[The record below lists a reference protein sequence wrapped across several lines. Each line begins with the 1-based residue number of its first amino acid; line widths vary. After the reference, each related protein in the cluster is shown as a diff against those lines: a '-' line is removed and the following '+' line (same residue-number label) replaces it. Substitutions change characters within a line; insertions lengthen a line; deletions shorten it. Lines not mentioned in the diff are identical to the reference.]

1 MPDTTISFYKIKH
14 FLRIRNLFFLVFKIT
29 TIAIFMLLL
38 FFIFFIVILSTKPR
52 KIEPLN
58 EYIIDKL
65 NKIEN
70 IDFEY
75 NPETSLLKFNKNLD
89 LEYNINNFSAKN
101 ENFDFSVKKIIFNI
115 DFGKLITG
123 KINVKNVDFTDAN
136 LKIYTNTNQNINRQQ
151 LQLKDTNNLNY
162 KDVFKLI
169 QDKIIASTRY
179 SFTIQQFKLNNFNI
193 QLLNNNTKKLSL
205 RLDNSIFRIDF
216 TNANF
221 RIYQEINFIINDLNN
236 SSKIVLDCDNDKY
249 KICNLKLYNID
260 INQFKN
266 LFKSGT
272 NLYNYIN
279 NIDLIFNLNL
289 NLNMDENFNFV
300 DGNISLFS
308 EAGHFNLKQFFDN
321 KISFKNLNLDFDF
334 KNNFEEFEIKSLTA
348 NFNDTDFFMNLFFKD
363 CENYNNVDLIFK
375 VQNLPITNLQKLWP
389 KMLGEEEGIKDWVIT
404 HIIKGNIPN
413 AFATMNIKYF
423 KDSKNKKDSG
433 LQTIYSEIKM
443 KDILLNYDNY
453 FPEISNIN
461 GTAIFTENNMNINID
476 SAKVL
481 SSKINNSNV
490 FIDFNKNDE
499 EVDIT
504 ANVQGP
510 FADLLVHIDKDDKKI
525 IETSANNIIQDYYTK
540 SNLKI
545 EVPLVDDLDFN
556 KVAIDI
562 YSNILNKPN
571 TFFKNTANIFSSFTK
586 KQNSNDFYGNID
598 FTNSEL
604 VFLPLNMI
612 KEAGKNLKI
621 NYSATLEN
629 EEIVKNI
636 AFTSLNN
643 YITFKTSG
651 YIDFTKKEQDITIY
665 DIKYNDS
672 NYNIFYNSYVANDK
686 IFNNIIINGKN
697 INYSNI
703 VERLSNINTKNIKKD
718 KKVTTNNIKTEV
730 ETETTIKANLEYLN
744 FANKNKIYNPTLMI
758 ILKNNNLNILELYAK
773 MNSKN
778 YIKVAFDQNKNDYKI
793 VSNNFGELLSITGTT
808 NSLKNGNG
816 YIEFSLDKNNNIKGS
831 IQLENGFRILPDDNV
846 KSDVLTDVN
855 EDKNF
860 KNLQKK
866 LKKGKGIDFDKL
878 VGEFSYSDNILT
890 LKELVAS
897 SKYIGFQI
905 LASGTV
911 NISESK
917 IDINGLFVPLGIING
932 LFGMNKLPL
941 ISDII
946 FGQKN
951 AGLFASKF
959 EITKNKD
966 EKMNIKINKFSTI
979 LPGFLRN
986 ILTD

>member
-14 FLRIRNLFFLVFKIT
+14 FLKIRNLFFLVFKIT
-29 TIAIFMLLL
+29 TITIFMLLL
-38 FFIFFIVILSTKPR
+38 SFIFFIVILSTKPR
-52 KIEPLN
+52 KIEIIN

-70 IDFEY
+70 IDFNY

-115 DFGKLITG
+115 DFGGLIAG
-123 KINVKNVDFTDAN
+123 KINIKNIDFTDAN
-136 LKIYTNTNQNINRQQ
+136 LKVYTNTDIDVNNSTIQ
-151 LQLKDTNNLNY
+151 LENENNLNY
-162 KDVFKLI
+162 KNVFKII
-169 QDKIIASTRY
+169 QDKIISSTKY

-193 QLLNNNTKKLSL
+193 QLLNNNITKLSL
-205 RLDNSIFRIDF
+205 RLDDSIFKIDF
-216 TNANF
+216 TNENF
-221 RIYQEINFIINDLNN
+221 RIYQEINFTINDLKN
-236 SSKIVLDCDNDKY
+236 SSKMVLDCDNDKY
-249 KICNLKLYNID
+249 KICNFRLYNID
-260 INQFKN
+260 TSQFKN
-266 LFKSGT
+266 LFKNGT
-272 NLYNYIN
+272 VLYDYAN
-279 NIDLIFNLNL
+279 NIDLTFNLKL
-289 NLNMDENFNFV
+289 NLNMDESFNFING
-300 DGNISLFS
+300 DINLFS
-308 EAGHFNLKQFFDN
+308 KSGNFNLKQFFDE
-321 KISFKNLNLDFDF
+321 KISFQNLNINFNF
-334 KNNFEEFEIKSLTA
+334 KNNFEEFSIKSLKT
-348 NFNDTDFFMNLFFKD
+348 NFDNTNFFMSLFFKNHED
-363 CENYNNVDLIFK
+363 YDNIDLVFK
-375 VQNLPITNLQKLWP
+375 VENLQFANLKQLWP
-389 KMLGEEEGIKDWVIT
+389 NFLGKEEGIRDWVIT
-404 HIIKGNIPN
+404 HIISGNSPN
-413 AFATMNIKYF
+413 AFVNMNMKYF
-423 KDSKNKKDSG
+423 KNPKNKEESG
-433 LQTIYSEIKM
+433 LQTIYSEIKIE
-443 KDILLNYDNY
+443 DTLLNYDSY

-481 SSKINNSNV
+481 SSKINNGNI
-490 FIDFNKNDE
+490 FMDFNKKNE
-499 EVDIT
+499 ELDIK
-504 ANVQGP
+504 ANVTGP

-545 EVPLVDDLDFN
+545 KVPLIDDLDFN

-636 AFTSLNN
+636 TFTSLDD

-651 YIDFTKKEQDITIY
+651 YIDFNKKEQEININ
-665 DIKYNDS
+665 DIKYNNS
-672 NYNIFYNSYVANDK
+672 NYNVLYNSYVANNK

-703 VERLSNINTKNIKKD
+703 VDRLKNTKTNNKKTTVTKNKNIN
-718 KKVTTNNIKTEV
+718 EA
-730 ETETTIKANLEYLN
+730 ESETTIKANLEYLN
-744 FANKNKIYNPTLMI
+744 FANENKIYNPNLMI
-758 ILKNNNLNILELYAK
+758 IFKNNKLNILELYAK
-773 MNSKN
+773 MNNKN
-778 YIKVAFDQNKNDYKI
+778 YIKIAFDDNKNDYKI
-793 VSNNFGELLSITGTT
+793 ISNNFGELLSTTGAT
-808 NSLKNGNG
+808 NSLEDGNG
-816 YIEFSLDKNNNIKGS
+816 YIEFDLDKDNNIKGS
-831 IQLENGFRILPDDNV
+831 IQLENGFRILPNDSV

-860 KNLQKK
+860 KDLQKG
-866 LKKGKGIDFDKL
+866 LKKDKGIEFDKL
-878 VGEFSYSDNILT
+878 VGDFSYSNNILNI
-890 LKELVAS
+890 KELVAS

-905 LASGTV
+905 LASGTI
-911 NISESK
+911 NIEEDT

-959 EITKNKD
+959 EVIKNKG
-966 EKMNIKINKFSTI
+966 EEMNIKINKFSTI

-986 ILTD
+986 LLTD